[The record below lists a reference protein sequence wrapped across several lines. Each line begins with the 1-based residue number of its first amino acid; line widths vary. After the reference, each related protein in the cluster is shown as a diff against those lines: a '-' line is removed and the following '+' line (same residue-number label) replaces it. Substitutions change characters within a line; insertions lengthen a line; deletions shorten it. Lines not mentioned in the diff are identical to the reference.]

1 MNRWILIIVVVG
13 VIVYFNSLFNGF
25 VWDDEEQIVNNP
37 VIRSVDNIGQA
48 FGAGTFYSGGA
59 GLAKGFYRPVVTI
72 YYMLIYQVFKLN
84 AWGYHLTQIAIHLM
98 SAVLVYKLL
107 ARWIEEKWAG
117 WGGLVFAVHS
127 GISKTVVY
135 AASVGDALYTL
146 FILGSLWAWGRN
158 WIVGIS
164 VWLALLAKESAVAA
178 VPLVLIYGWWFG
190 KKNQR
195 WTGTAAVTIAVGAYV
210 MLRLVAGISIPE
222 LDLAPITQA
231 TLAQRL
237 MTVPSELGN
246 YLRLVFWPARLTISQ
261 HWVVEKW
268 QDPRFW
274 GWGLVVTGLVASLL
288 WLGLKLKSKIFWF
301 GILWV
306 GLSLG
311 VVLNIYPLDGT
322 IDETWLYFPLI
333 GIIGFF
339 LYSLPKSSKFCVY
352 GLAVVVLSLGT
363 RTMARNQ
370 DWKNG
375 LILYGRAI
383 KDSPP
388 SYELEN
394 NYGVELF
401 RTGKLDE
408 AKGHFEKSIKLQP
421 DWWFAYNNLGA
432 IYQRGGDL
440 QTAKSL
446 YEQSLERADYYL
458 AYENLAVVKLKL
470 DKDEETEK
478 FLIEALKKLPA
489 NEILNQALA
498 IVKYRLNAL
507 RAR

>member
-1 MNRWILIIVVVG
+1 MSKWILIILAAG
-13 VIVYFNSLFNGF
+13 MIVYFNSLFNGF

-37 VIRSVDNIGQA
+37 IIRSVGNIGQA

-59 GLAKGFYRPVVTI
+59 GLAKGFYRPVVTV
-72 YYMLIYQVFKLN
+72 YYMLVYSVFKLH
-84 AWGYHLTQIAIHLM
+84 AWGYHLAQIAIHLM
-98 SAVLVYKLL
+98 SAVLIYKLL
-107 ARWIEEKWAG
+107 ARWMEEKWAG
-117 WGGLVFAVHS
+117 WGGLLFAVHP

-135 AASVGDALYTL
+135 AASAGDALYTL
-146 FILGSLWAWGRN
+146 FILVSLWAWGRN
-158 WIVGIS
+158 WTVGIS
-164 VWLALLAKESAVAA
+164 VWLALLSKESAIAA
-178 VPLVLIYGWWFG
+178 VPIVLIYGWWFG

-195 WTGTAAVTIAVGAYV
+195 GVGATAVLIAVGAYLI
-210 MLRLVAGISIPE
+210 LRLAAGISIPK

-237 MTVPSELGN
+237 MTVPAELGN
-246 YLRLVFWPARLTISQ
+246 YLRLVFWPAKLTISQ
-261 HWVVEKW
+261 HWVVENW

-274 GWGLVVTGLVASLL
+274 GWGLIMIGLTGSLL
-288 WLGLKLKSKIFWF
+288 WLGLKYRSKKYWF
-301 GILWV
+301 GVMWM

-311 VVLNIYPLDGT
+311 AVLNIYPLDGT
-322 IDETWLYFPLI
+322 IDETWLYFPMIGVIGLI
-333 GIIGFF
+333 
-339 LYSLPKSSKFCVY
+339 LYPITKLGKYCVY
-352 GLAVVVLSLGT
+352 GLIIIVLGLGI
-363 RTMARNQ
+363 RTMARNR

-383 KDSPP
+383 KDSPH

-401 RTGKLDE
+401 RIGKLDE
-408 AKGHFEKSIKLQP
+408 ARGHFEKSIKLQP
-421 DWWFAYNNLGA
+421 RWWFAYNNLGA

-446 YEQSLERADYYL
+446 YEQGLERADYYL

-498 IVKYRLNAL
+498 IVKYRLIAL